1 MTINLLRIGGGKMRM
16 NVGRLGECNG
26 MLIKIDMH
34 HFVNCSSGGTLGII
48 IIVVGSCGA

>member
-1 MTINLLRIGGGKMRM
+1 MRM

-34 HFVNCSSGGTLGII
+34 HFGLGVGGILGTIIIIIIII
-48 IIVVGSCGA
+48 IIVVTVTTNSGA